1 MPHGVSSLIKYWQE
15 TLAVARRILLEL
27 GRRQR
32 SLFLWIMFPVFV
44 LLLNGYILADQP
56 QATTKAA
63 FEAAAPMT
71 LVGAALFFSCL
82 GGTVSTVVSEREQQT
97 LKRLFLTPL
106 SGISYFS
113 GIFLAH
119 TCIGIGQTLIVYTT
133 ASFLQAR
140 FNGSLWLGGLIIF
153 LSIMAYVG
161 VGFTLGTQI
170 ARRIEDVNAL
180 VAAFGVPL
188 LMLGGAFVP
197 LSFLPDSLKQ
207 VAKYNPVYYMN
218 EALTRVS
225 AAGEDLETIAPYLYF
240 LIGFALLMV
249 MTSWFAYRQM
259 LTLERRL

>member
-1 MPHGVSSLIKYWQE
+1 
-15 TLAVARRILLEL
+15 
-27 GRRQR
+27 
-32 SLFLWIMFPVFV
+32 
-44 LLLNGYILADQP
+44 
-56 QATTKAA
+56 
-63 FEAAAPMT
+63 
-71 LVGAALFFSCL
+71 
-82 GGTVSTVVSEREQQT
+82 
-97 LKRLFLTPL
+97 
-106 SGISYFS
+106 
-113 GIFLAH
+113 
-119 TCIGIGQTLIVYTT
+119 
-133 ASFLQAR
+133 
-140 FNGSLWLGGLIIF
+140 
-153 LSIMAYVG
+153 MAYVG

-249 MTSWFAYRQM
+249 VTSWFAYRQM